1 MSPGAENRSR
11 CALLTLSVPPRPRR
25 DGFSM
30 ELEARIWFA
39 APQRRYLR
47 AMKTRPCAPGKINAP
62 PRLTSQNIS
71 PAPFRLSL
79 RRGQSFKSADWK
91 KKKRRNI
98 EPGSSFVRFLA
109 AKIEFSY
116 GAGQTVNL
124 LALRLQWFESTPAQ
138 AFPKAILQ
146 VFKPF
151 GGQLGISFP
160 VSDTNPFAVSPER
173 SVLVLFD
180 DQSSLTIKTAGAA
193 PVSPGTKVKSI
204 RKAKADSKIEFES
217 GSTV

>member
-1 MSPGAENRSR
+1 MSDKEEPELR
-11 CALLTLSVPPRPRR
+11 CGESFPRAAPKPRR
-25 DGFSM
+25 STATSARCSSPLLSGFSM

-79 RRGQSFKSADWK
+79 RRGQSFQTTDWK

-98 EPGSSFVRFLA
+98 ELGRVLA

-124 LALRLQWFESTPAQ
+124 LALHVQLFESTSYP
-138 AFPKAILQ
+138 LLRSGRCSQ

-151 GGQLGISFP
+151 GERLGISSP
-160 VSDTNPFAVSPER
+160 RSDINPFPTYKTDER
-173 SVLVLFD
+173 
-180 DQSSLTIKTAGAA
+180 
-193 PVSPGTKVKSI
+193 
-204 RKAKADSKIEFES
+204 
-217 GSTV
+217 